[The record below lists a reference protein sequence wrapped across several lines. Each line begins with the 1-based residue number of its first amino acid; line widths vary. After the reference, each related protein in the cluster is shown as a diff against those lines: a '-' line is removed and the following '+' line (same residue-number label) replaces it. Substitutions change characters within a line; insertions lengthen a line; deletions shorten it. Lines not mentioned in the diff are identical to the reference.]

1 MSSFPPSFIR
11 PYENTSEVRDLTKVP
26 LYRIGWENSLG
37 GSPYSNQF
45 RAHRKYMSRII
56 GSKNVAA
63 QFNDLQVVEV
73 GHFLLRVLENPD
85 GLVEHIRK

>member
-1 MSSFPPSFIR
+1 
-11 PYENTSEVRDLTKVP
+11 
-26 LYRIGWENSLG
+26 
-37 GSPYSNQF
+37 
-45 RAHRKYMSRII
+45 MSRII

-63 QFNDLQVVEV
+63 QFNDLQMVEV